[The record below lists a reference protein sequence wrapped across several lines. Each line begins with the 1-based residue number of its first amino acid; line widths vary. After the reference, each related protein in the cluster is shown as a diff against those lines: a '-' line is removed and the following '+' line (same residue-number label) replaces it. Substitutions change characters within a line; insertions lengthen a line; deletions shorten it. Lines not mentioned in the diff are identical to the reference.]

1 MSAEVVAKRY
11 ADALF
16 QLGNEQGKTE
26 QLAEEFRVLAEVFK
40 NDDKLI
46 TFLKHP
52 RVNNEKKKQLINEAF
67 KSFSNDVVNTLK
79 ILLDRHRIDSVPSII
94 DHFIYLINDA
104 KGIAEATVYSVRQLS
119 DNEIEKLE
127 KTFAKRLN
135 KQSIKLENVVDP
147 SVIGGVKLRVG
158 NTIFDGTVQGKLQ
171 RIERNIVTAN

>member
-26 QLAEEFRVLAEVFK
+26 QLAEEFRVLKEVFQ
-40 NDDKLI
+40 NDDKLKA
-46 TFLKHP
+46 FLKHP
-52 RVNNEKKKQLINEAF
+52 RVNNEKKNQLIDETF

-79 ILLDRHRIDSVPSII
+79 ILLERHHIDIVPSII
-94 DHFIYLINDA
+94 DHFIYLTNDA
-104 KGIAEATVYSVRQLS
+104 KGIAEATVYSVRQFS
-119 DNEIEKLE
+119 DDEIKKLE

-135 KQSIKLENVVDP
+135 KEKIKLENIVDP

-158 NTIFDGTVQGKLQ
+158 NTIYDGTIKGKLQ
-171 RIERNIVTAN
+171 RIERNIVTAD